1 MMMLVG
7 VIYNGEVMMPC
18 CPARARRLIASREA
32 TPFIHKGVFCIRL
45 NRAPSDNKIQPVN
58 LGVDPGSKKE
68 GMSVTTQTKTVINIQ
83 LDAVTWVKDALES
96 RRNARR
102 ARRFRNTPCRKNK
115 YLNSSTK
122 EWLSPSTKARW
133 QLKLNFI
140 RSLIKIFPIST
151 CVIED
156 IKAKTKP
163 DKKNWNV
170 SFSPLEVGKKWFYL
184 QLESMGLNVVLKQGF
199 DTAELRKQHGL
210 HKSKYKL
217 SNKWDAHCVD
227 SWILSAYNTEK
238 LPILDTTMLLIKP
251 MQFHRRQLHA
261 FQPAKYGIRRPYGS
275 TRSMGF
281 RRGSIVSHPKYG
293 VCTIG
298 GTSKNKI
305 SLHNLKTGKRLTQS
319 ASQYDITFKSYNN
332 YNLTFSTRS

>member
-7 VIYNGEVMMPC
+7 VIYNGEVLMPC

-58 LGVDPGSKKE
+58 IGVDPGSKKE
-68 GMSVTTQTKTVINIQ
+68 GLSVTTQTKTVINIQ

-115 YLNSSTK
+115 YLNTSTK
-122 EWLSPSTKARW
+122 EWLPPSTKARW
-133 QLKLNFI
+133 QLKLNLI
-140 RSLIKIFPIST
+140 RSLKQIFPIST

-163 DKKNWNV
+163 DKKNWNI
-170 SFSPLEVGKKWFYL
+170 SFSPLEVGKKWFYSE
-184 QLESMGLNVVLKQGF
+184 LESTGLNVVLKQGF
-199 DTAELRKQHGL
+199 DTAVLRKQHGL
-210 HKSKYKL
+210 HKSKDKM

-227 SWILSAYNTEK
+227 SWILSAYNAIK

-251 MQFHRRQLHA
+251 MQFHRRQLHT

-275 TRSMGF
+275 TRSIGF

-319 ASQYDITFKSYNN
+319 ASHSDITFKSYNN
-332 YNLTFSTRS
+332 YNLTFSPRS

>member
-1 MMMLVG
+1 MLVG
-7 VIYNGEVMMPC
+7 VVYNGEAMMPC

-45 NRAPSDNKIQPVN
+45 NRAPSDNKTQPVN
-58 LGVDPGSKKE
+58 IGVDPGSKKE
-68 GMSVTTQTKTVINIQ
+68 GISVTTQTKTVLNIQ
-83 LDAVTWVKDALES
+83 LDAVTWVKDAVES

-102 ARRFRNTPCRKNK
+102 ARRFRNTPYRKNK
-115 YLNSSTK
+115 YLNAATK
-122 EWLSPSTKARW
+122 EWLPPSTKARW
-133 QLKLNFI
+133 QLKLNLI
-140 RSLIKIFPIST
+140 RSLKQIFPIST

-156 IKAKTKP
+156 IKARTKP
-163 DKKNWNV
+163 GKKKWNV
-170 SFSPLEVGKKWFYL
+170 SFSPLEVGKKWFYSE
-184 QLESMGLNVVLKQGF
+184 LESTGLSVVLKQGF
-199 DTAELRKQHGL
+199 ETAELRKQHGL
-210 HKSKYKL
+210 SKSKHKL
-217 SNKWDAHCVD
+217 DNTWNAHCVD
-227 SWILSAYNTEK
+227 SWVLSAHNAIK

-275 TRSMGF
+275 TRSLGF

-319 ASQYDITFKSYNN
+319 ASHADIAFKSYNN
-332 YNLTFSTRS
+332 YNLTFSPRS

>member
-1 MMMLVG
+1 
-7 VIYNGEVMMPC
+7 
-18 CPARARRLIASREA
+18 
-32 TPFIHKGVFCIRL
+32 
-45 NRAPSDNKIQPVN
+45 VN

-68 GMSVTTQTKTVINIQ
+68 GISVTTQTKTIINIQ

-96 RRNARR
+96 RRNARK

-115 YLNSSTK
+115 YLNTSTK
-122 EWLSPSTKARW
+122 EWLPPSTKARW

-170 SFSPLEVGKKWFYL
+170 SFSPLEVGKKWFYS

-210 HKSKYKL
+210 HK
-217 SNKWDAHCVD
+217 
-227 SWILSAYNTEK
+227 
-238 LPILDTTMLLIKP
+238 
-251 MQFHRRQLHA
+251 
-261 FQPAKYGIRRPYGS
+261 
-275 TRSMGF
+275 
-281 RRGSIVSHPKYG
+281 
-293 VCTIG
+293 
-298 GTSKNKI
+298 
-305 SLHNLKTGKRLTQS
+305 
-319 ASQYDITFKSYNN
+319 
-332 YNLTFSTRS
+332 

>member
-7 VIYNGEVMMPC
+7 VIYNGEAMMPC
-18 CPARARRLIASREA
+18 CPTRARRLIASREA

-58 LGVDPGSKKE
+58 IGVDPGSKKE
-68 GMSVTTQTKTVINIQ
+68 GISVTTQTKTVINIQ

-96 RRNARR
+96 RRNARK
-102 ARRFRNTPCRKNK
+102 ARRFRNTPCRENK
-115 YLNSSTK
+115 YLNTSTK
-122 EWLSPSTKARW
+122 EWLPPSTKARW

-140 RSLIKIFPIST
+140 RSLTKIFPIST

-156 IKAKTKP
+156 IKAVTKP

-170 SFSPLEVGKKWFYL
+170 SFSPLEVGKKWFYSE
-184 QLESMGLNVVLKQGF
+184 LESMGLNVVLKQGF

-210 HKSKYKL
+210 HKSNDKM

-227 SWILSAYNTEK
+227 SWILSAYNAEK
-238 LPILDTTMLLIKP
+238 LPILDTNMLLIKP

-261 FQPAKYGIRRPYGS
+261 FQPTKYGIRRPYGS
-275 TRSMGF
+275 TRSMGVQKRF
-281 RRGSIVSHPKYG
+281 YCI
-293 VCTIG
+293 
-298 GTSKNKI
+298 TSEI
-305 SLHNLKTGKRLTQS
+305 RSM
-319 ASQYDITFKSYNN
+319 YNRWN
-332 YNLTFSTRS
+332 F